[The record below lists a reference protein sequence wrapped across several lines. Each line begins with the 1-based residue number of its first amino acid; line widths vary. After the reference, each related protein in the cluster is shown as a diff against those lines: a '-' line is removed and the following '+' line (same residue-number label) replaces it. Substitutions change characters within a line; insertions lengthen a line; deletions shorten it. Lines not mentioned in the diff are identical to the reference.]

1 MQTTA
6 VKPNG
11 RLVVTIV
18 IVSIT
23 ALVERTVCMDVAQN
37 GGRIKYALADYT
49 ETGNTCRNAQ
59 G

>member
-1 MQTTA
+1 MM
-6 VKPNG
+6 
-11 RLVVTIV
+11 V
-18 IVSIT
+18 ILFKTCIELLEQCVI
-23 ALVERTVCMDVAQN
+23 VERTVCMDVAQN